1 MDVQTIHE
9 VVECCLTLILC
20 AEIDE
25 SERTRVSLSLECIQA
40 PCKVACSTI
49 LIRSRSSV
57 VVTPRHIESAK
68 VVVLLLLVKVP
79 QV

>member
-1 MDVQTIHE
+1 
-9 VVECCLTLILC
+9 
-20 AEIDE
+20 
-25 SERTRVSLSLECIQA
+25 LSLECIQA